1 MATRIAKTSRVA
13 ANGFGAANILF
24 PAPSIRRKSDAM
36 IGATKIDICQEKL
49 LIKISQPALTGALK
63 LLLADK
69 DLTKVKRMSDSIIYI
84 AAYLIRS

>member
-1 MATRIAKTSRVA
+1 
-13 ANGFGAANILF
+13 
-24 PAPSIRRKSDAM
+24 M